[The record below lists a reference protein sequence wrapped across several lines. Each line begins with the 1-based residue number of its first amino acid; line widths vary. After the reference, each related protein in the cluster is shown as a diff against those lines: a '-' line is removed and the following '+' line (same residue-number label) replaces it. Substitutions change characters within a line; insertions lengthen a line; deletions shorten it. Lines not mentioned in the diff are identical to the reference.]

1 MKKAT
6 IFSLLIAGALTVTA
20 CGNSEKAATTS
31 TNETAAAQQTQKGS
45 VGNVQ
50 AEELKQQIGNENVI
64 ILDVRTPEE
73 LQRGIVEGAVNIDFY
88 SSDFKSKALELDA
101 SKEVYIICH
110 SGRRSAS
117 AASILAENGYNVKN
131 VLGGMSAW
139 QQKGLPTVQP

>member
-1 MKKAT
+1 MKKAS
-6 IFSLLIAGALTVTA
+6 IFSLLIAGVLSVTA

-31 TNETAAAQQTQKGS
+31 GSEAATAQQTQKGTM
-45 VGNVQ
+45 GNVSS
-50 AEELKQQIGNENVI
+50 EELQQQIGNENVI
-64 ILDVRTPEE
+64 ILDVRTAEE
-73 LQRGIVEGAVNIDFY
+73 LKRGVVEGAVNIDFY
-88 SSDFKSKALELDA
+88 SPNFKSEALQLDQ
-101 SKEVYIICH
+101 SKEIYIVCH